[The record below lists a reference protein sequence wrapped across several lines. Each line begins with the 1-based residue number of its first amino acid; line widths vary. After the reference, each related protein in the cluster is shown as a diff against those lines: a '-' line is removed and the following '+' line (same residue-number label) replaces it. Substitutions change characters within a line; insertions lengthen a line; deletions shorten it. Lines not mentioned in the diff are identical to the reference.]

1 MQLPWFQRPHLP
13 PQRLHRL
20 MERHLQPPRQVL
32 GELLDLLEV
41 ALAVAVAVLDVAVA
55 LEVPAAR

>member
-1 MQLPWFQRPHLP
+1 
-13 PQRLHRL
+13 

-41 ALAVAVAVLDVAVA
+41 ALAVAVVVSDVVVGA
-55 LEVPAAR
+55 LEAPVAMRQQVKANLSRSPMTR

>member
-1 MQLPWFQRPHLP
+1 MD
-13 PQRLHRL
+13 
-20 MERHLQPPRQVL
+20 RHLQPPRQVQ
-32 GELLDLLEV
+32 GEVLDLQEV

>member
-1 MQLPWFQRPHLP
+1 
-13 PQRLHRL
+13 